1 MSALEQPK
9 RREMV
14 FVASDES
21 WRRIDSL
28 MEQQGHQ
35 VYGLAI
41 ARGFALVQWV
51 LEQQAAGRIVG
62 SQETGEEDFAPLI
75 ERPDLLAPRQR
86 LQAVPVWESASST
99 PERAPVS
106 LPDPVQA
113 PAVAEVVTPAPA
125 PNPAPASTLPAE
137 LAAKLVPRAKKPQAP
152 KSPPR
157 RREKNRAAEVLRAH
171 LVDDVNGPVKSHT
184 WVRWRCEMD
193 KRVAPILV
201 GADRALPGEL
211 NLEHLPE
218 LERMLV
224 EGRHATHFRIT
235 DDGLVTFYGF
245 QPGKGWCYLEDF
257 SMRLMPDS
265 HCDGGLFAVFPVVM
279 AVEYL
284 RRLANPSVEVAN
296 V

>member
-1 MSALEQPK
+1 
-9 RREMV
+9 MV
-14 FVASDES
+14 FAPNAEA
-21 WRRIDSL
+21 WERIDRL

-62 SQETGEEDFAPLI
+62 SLETGEEDFEPLV

-86 LQAVPVWESASST
+86 LQAVPVTEPAPLT
-99 PERAPVS
+99 PVVQPE
-106 LPDPVQA
+106 PVQA
-113 PAVAEVVTPAPA
+113 SAVAEVVTPAPV
-125 PNPAPASTLPAE
+125 PAPTAAPATASTLPAE
-137 LAAKLVPRAKKPQAP
+137 LAAKLVPREKKPQPPKAAP
-152 KSPPR
+152 R
-157 RREKNRAAEVLRAH
+157 HRGQNRAAEILRAH
-171 LVDDVNGPVKSHT
+171 LVNDVSGPVKSHT

-193 KRVAPILV
+193 KRAAPILV
-201 GADRALPGEL
+201 GDDRALPGEL
-211 NLEHLPE
+211 SLEHLPE
-218 LERMLV
+218 LECMLV

-235 DDGLVTFYGF
+235 AQGELSYHAFA
-245 QPGKGWCYLEDF
+245 PGKGWCYLEEF
-257 SMRLMPDS
+257 SMRLLPDS

-284 RRLANPSVEVAN
+284 RRLANPEREVAS